1 MASAQWFASL
11 QNAIGSEVNP
21 RFFMGIAV
29 FCAKPQIAS
38 LYVLILSA
46 KHWGVASSAMSLV
59 CRHYVWT
66 LLCKDLSRYRG
77 GHSPRQDHLFLNG
90 LCFLFLRY
98 MMRSRH
104 FRMDRLLAYILM
116 ATAVVIGMPLAT
128 AQSMPDLPPS
138 SQKSMPAAP
147 GTIYSLEQLIQ
158 LALESNPRVLAARD
172 QAAASS
178 GQLRA
183 AKAVPNPQFE
193 YNTGQQRSATGPL
206 TTGNVSS
213 WSVTQP
219 LDMPYTRFPRVD
231 AAEANTRG
239 AQATRIA
246 FEVEAIA
253 NVQMRYYEL
262 LRREAEARAANEDL
276 DLTKQI
282 RDRMQLRYD
291 VGETARFELIRA
303 QTEFLNAQMN
313 AESSKLRI
321 EQARGLLRQT
331 VGHQLI
337 ADFALAA
344 HSQKANELPPLETL
358 LNEVRNQSP
367 ELQKAKAQVESTQS
381 RLSFE
386 KNSRLPNLAVKAQQL
401 NDPNFTDRLY
411 GLVVTIPIWDFR
423 GGQIAEAEANA
434 SKARNDLNAQTQSLE
449 QQMQSAY
456 KLYLIAS
463 YQVQI
468 LDQEVVQLAGS
479 ARRIAEISY
488 RFGERGMLEYLDAQ
502 RTFRAARND
511 LIKARFDLASIITE
525 IQRLRASPE
534 WVAKLEG
541 DKK

>member
-1 MASAQWFASL
+1 MR
-11 QNAIGSEVNP
+11 I
-21 RFFMGIAV
+21 RFFRIG
-29 FCAKPQIAS
+29 
-38 LYVLILSA
+38 
-46 KHWGVASSAMSLV
+46 
-59 CRHYVWT
+59 
-66 LLCKDLSRYRG
+66 
-77 GHSPRQDHLFLNG
+77 
-90 LCFLFLRY
+90 
-98 MMRSRH
+98 
-104 FRMDRLLAYILM
+104 RLA
-116 ATAVVIGMPLAT
+116 ACMPLAAVAALAAPT
-128 AQSMPDLPPS
+128 AVAQSKPNLPPP
-138 SQKSMPAAP
+138 SQKTTQAAP
-147 GTIYSLEQLIQ
+147 GTIYTLEQLIR

-193 YNTGQQRSATGPL
+193 YNTGQQRTTTGPL

-231 AAEANTRG
+231 AAEANTRA
-239 AQATRIA
+239 AQATRVA

-262 LRREAEARAANEDL
+262 IRREAEARAANEDL

-321 EQARGLLRQT
+321 EQARGLLRQA
-331 VGHQLI
+331 VGHQLT

-344 HSQKANELPPLETL
+344 QSQKANELPPLETL
-358 LNEVRNQSP
+358 LNEVRSQSP
-367 ELQKAKAQVESTQS
+367 ELQKAKAQVESAQS

-386 KNSRLPNLAVKAQQL
+386 KNSRLPNLSVKAQQY

-411 GLVVTIPIWDFR
+411 GLVMTIPIWDFR

-434 SKARNDLNAQTQSLE
+434 SKAKNDLNAQTQSLE

-463 YQVQI
+463 YQTQI
-468 LDQEVVQLAGS
+468 LDQEVVQLAAS

-502 RTFRAARND
+502 RTFRAARNE

>member
-1 MASAQWFASL
+1 MRIRNFR
-11 QNAIGSEVNP
+11 IGEL
-21 RFFMGIAV
+21 IA
-29 FCAKPQIAS
+29 
-38 LYVLILSA
+38 L
-46 KHWGVASSAMSLV
+46 
-59 CRHYVWT
+59 
-66 LLCKDLSRYRG
+66 
-77 GHSPRQDHLFLNG
+77 
-90 LCFLFLRY
+90 
-98 MMRSRH
+98 
-104 FRMDRLLAYILM
+104 
-116 ATAVVIGMPLAT
+116 PLAILIAMGVPST
-128 AQSMPDLPPS
+128 MAQSKLEQSPPT
-138 SQKSMPAAP
+138 QTPRAAAP

-158 LALESNPRVLAARD
+158 IALESNPRVLAARD
-172 QAAASS
+172 QAAAAS
-178 GQLRA
+178 GQLRI
-183 AKAVPNPQFE
+183 AKSVPNPQFE

-219 LDMPYTRFPRVD
+219 LDMPYMRFPRVD
-231 AAEANTRG
+231 AAEANARA

-253 NVQMRYYEL
+253 NVQLRFYEL
-262 LRREAEARAANEDL
+262 LRREAEERAANEDL

-313 AESSKLRI
+313 AESSRLRI

-331 VGHQLI
+331 VGHQLP
-337 ADFALAA
+337 AQFSVLSD
-344 HSQKANELPPLETL
+344 SQKMNELPPLETL
-358 LNEVRNQSP
+358 MNEVRNQSP
-367 ELQKAKAQVESTQS
+367 DLQKAKAQVEASES
-381 RLSFE
+381 RLSLE

-434 SKARNDLNAQTQSLE
+434 SRAKNDLNAQTQSLE

-463 YQVQI
+463 YQAQI
-468 LDQEVVQLAGS
+468 LDQEVVKLAAS

-511 LIKARFDLASIITE
+511 LIRARFDLASITTE

-541 DKK
+541 NKK

>member
-1 MASAQWFASL
+1 MRIRYFR
-11 QNAIGSEVNP
+11 IG
-21 RFFMGIAV
+21 R
-29 FCAKPQIAS
+29 
-38 LYVLILSA
+38 L
-46 KHWGVASSAMSLV
+46 VA
-59 CRHYVWT
+59 C
-66 LLCKDLSRYRG
+66 
-77 GHSPRQDHLFLNG
+77 
-90 LCFLFLRY
+90 
-98 MMRSRH
+98 
-104 FRMDRLLAYILM
+104 
-116 ATAVVIGMPLAT
+116 MPLAAAIALVMPT
-128 AQSMPDLPPS
+128 AAAQSKPDLSPP

-158 LALESNPRVLAARD
+158 LALESNPRILAARD
-172 QAAASS
+172 QAAAAS
-178 GQLRA
+178 GQLRS

-231 AAEANTRG
+231 AAEANARG

-331 VGHQLI
+331 VGHQLT

-344 HSQKANELPPLETL
+344 HNQKANELPPLETL

-386 KNSRLPNLAVKAQQL
+386 KNSRLPNLSVKAQQY

-434 SKARNDLNAQTQSLE
+434 SKAKNEFNAQTQSLE
-449 QQMQSAY
+449 QQVQSAY

-468 LDQEVVQLAGS
+468 LDQEVVQLAAS

>member
-1 MASAQWFASL
+1 MRIRYFR
-11 QNAIGSEVNP
+11 IG
-21 RFFMGIAV
+21 R
-29 FCAKPQIAS
+29 
-38 LYVLILSA
+38 L
-46 KHWGVASSAMSLV
+46 VACIPL
-59 CRHYVWT
+59 
-66 LLCKDLSRYRG
+66 
-77 GHSPRQDHLFLNG
+77 
-90 LCFLFLRY
+90 
-98 MMRSRH
+98 
-104 FRMDRLLAYILM
+104 
-116 ATAVVIGMPLAT
+116 AVVLTLAT
-128 AQSMPDLPPS
+128 PSAAAQPIPDLLPPTQQAVNS
-138 SQKSMPAAP
+138 AP

-178 GQLRA
+178 GQLRS

-231 AAEANTRG
+231 TAEANARG

-246 FEVEAIA
+246 FEVETIA
-253 NVQMRYYEL
+253 NVQLRYYEL
-262 LRREAEARAANEDL
+262 LRREAEARAASEDL

-303 QTEFLNAQMN
+303 QTEFLNAQIT

-331 VGHQLI
+331 VGHQLA
-337 ADFALAA
+337 ADFSVAA
-344 HSQKANELPPLETL
+344 SSQKANELPPLETL

-367 ELQKAKAQVESTQS
+367 ELQKAKAQMEATES

-386 KNSRLPNLAVKAQQL
+386 KNSRLPNLSVKAQQY

-434 SKARNDLNAQTQSLE
+434 SKARNEFNAQTQSLE

-468 LDQEVVQLAGS
+468 LDQEVVQLAAS

-511 LIKARFDLASIITE
+511 LIKARFDLASITTE

>member
-1 MASAQWFASL
+1 MRIRYFRIGRLMACMPLVASL
-11 QNAIGSEVNP
+11 FIG
-21 RFFMGIAV
+21 
-29 FCAKPQIAS
+29 AS
-38 LYVLILSA
+38 NV
-46 KHWGVASSAMSLV
+46 
-59 CRHYVWT
+59 
-66 LLCKDLSRYRG
+66 
-77 GHSPRQDHLFLNG
+77 
-90 LCFLFLRY
+90 
-98 MMRSRH
+98 
-104 FRMDRLLAYILM
+104 
-116 ATAVVIGMPLAT
+116 T
-128 AQSMPDLPPS
+128 AQPTSDLPPP
-138 SQKSMPAAP
+138 SQKAVAAAP
-147 GTIYSLEQLIQ
+147 GTIYTLEQLIQ
-158 LALESNPRVLAARD
+158 LALESNPRILAARD
-172 QAAASS
+172 QAAAAT

-231 AAEANTRG
+231 AAEANARG
-239 AQATRIA
+239 AQATRVA

-331 VGHQLI
+331 VGHQLT

-386 KNSRLPNLAVKAQQL
+386 KTHAC
-401 NDPNFTDRLY
+401 
-411 GLVVTIPIWDFR
+411 
-423 GGQIAEAEANA
+423 
-434 SKARNDLNAQTQSLE
+434 
-449 QQMQSAY
+449 
-456 KLYLIAS
+456 
-463 YQVQI
+463 
-468 LDQEVVQLAGS
+468 
-479 ARRIAEISY
+479 
-488 RFGERGMLEYLDAQ
+488 
-502 RTFRAARND
+502 RTW
-511 LIKARFDLASIITE
+511 L
-525 IQRLRASPE
+525 
-534 WVAKLEG
+534 
-541 DKK
+541 